1 MARDAKRTIR
11 FTTRNIGAL
20 PVPSKPEQLDYF
32 DRELA
37 GFGIRV
43 SYGGRRTWF
52 TMYRHAR
59 TRRRMTLGT
68 YPAVTLAEARKKAMS
83 VIGQASDGKDPAGER
98 RALLDVGTVKQLVD
112 RYIEDYAKEHKRSW
126 KNDKRMLEQEIVPTL
141 GRLRLPDVT
150 RRDVKAVIKAI
161 TKRGAPIVANRTHE
175 VVRKMF
181 NYAIDEE
188 MIAANPA
195 ARIQRNVE
203 SSRERVLV
211 NDEIRSLWAALG
223 AEKTAVAAVLRLLL
237 VTAQR
242 EGEVSTMRWSD
253 IDFEGRW
260 WTIPAERAKNG
271 LAHRIYLSDQALDI
285 LDPLR
290 RKPKDKTWVFPR
302 RVGVGPATRNLISRP
317 LLNIR
322 KTAKL
327 GDVRPHDLRR
337 TAASLMTG
345 MGISRLTVSK
355 ILNHIE
361 GGVTAVYDR
370 HSYDPE
376 KKLALEAWGQR
387 LDAIIAGKQEA
398 GNVVELQRA

>member
-1 MARDAKRTIR
+1 
-11 FTTRNIGAL
+11 
-20 PVPSKPEQLDYF
+20 
-32 DRELA
+32 
-37 GFGIRV
+37 
-43 SYGGRRTWF
+43 
-52 TMYRHAR
+52 
-59 TRRRMTLGT
+59 
-68 YPAVTLAEARKKAMS
+68 
-83 VIGQASDGKDPAGER
+83 
-98 RALLDVGTVKQLVD
+98 
-112 RYIEDYAKEHKRSW
+112 
-126 KNDKRMLEQEIVPTL
+126 
-141 GRLRLPDVT
+141 
-150 RRDVKAVIKAI
+150 VKAVIKAI

-195 ARIQRNVE
+195 ARIQRNAE
-203 SSRERVLV
+203 NSRERVLI
-211 NDEIRSLWAALG
+211 NDEIRALWTALDGEGAAI
-223 AEKTAVAAVLRLLL
+223 AAVLRLLL

-242 EGEVSTMRWSD
+242 EGEVSTMRWAD

-271 LAHRIYLSDQALDI
+271 LAHRVYLSDQALEI
-285 LDPLR
+285 LEPLR

-302 RVGVGPATRNLISRP
+302 RVGEGPATRNLIAKP

-322 KTAKL
+322 KAAKL
-327 GDVRPHDLRR
+327 GDIRPHDLRR

-355 ILNHIE
+355 ILNHVE
-361 GGVTAVYDR
+361 GGITAVYDR

-387 LDAIIAGKQEA
+387 LDAILAGKQA
-398 GNVVELQRA
+398 ADNVVALRS